1 MSHNAHYHALNRNSF
16 PTLLVD
22 RDALLL
28 CVWISTVG
36 RSAPPPRGG
45 GVTKSQIN
53 QRTKYTG
60 NCKYVLEEFK
70 TISQYS
76 VIATKYTP
84 ICTEIDYCINES
96 SLIS

>member
-1 MSHNAHYHALNRNSF
+1 MHYCYVFGS
-16 PTLLVD
+16 LLWAVP
-22 RDALLL
+22 L
-28 CVWISTVG
+28 
-36 RSAPPPRGG
+36 PPPRG

>member
-1 MSHNAHYHALNRNSF
+1 MHYCYVFGS
-16 PTLLVD
+16 LLWAVP
-22 RDALLL
+22 L
-28 CVWISTVG
+28 
-36 RSAPPPRGG
+36 PPPRGG